1 MGLLDGKKGL
11 ILNIA
16 NDRSIAWHIGH
27 NAIQHGATCGF
38 GYLVMGD
45 ADKSLRRAKKS
56 LDEIGAAG
64 GADSV
69 FLHECDVSNDASMD
83 KFFAAANAKFG
94 QIDFLVHSLA
104 FANKDY
110 LKKEQGVFTSTPREV
125 YSQAVDISAYSLIAL
140 TRAAMPMMTNG
151 GSVVAMS
158 YYGAEKVIPGYNVM
172 GVAKAALEATCR
184 YLAFDL
190 GEKKVRVNCISAGPI
205 RTLAAMGVGGI
216 DEMLEYTPK
225 KAPLKRNIDA
235 DEVGKTAVYLLSDLS
250 SGVTGETIYVDAGF
264 NNVGL

>member
-11 ILNIA
+11 ILNVA

-27 NAIQHGATCGF
+27 NAIRHGATCGF
-38 GYLVMGD
+38 GYLVIGD

-56 LDEIGAAG
+56 IDEFGAAG
-64 GADSV
+64 GDV
-69 FLHECDVSNDASMD
+69 FLHQCDVVSDESIAA
-83 KFFAAANAKFG
+83 FFAAAKDRFG
-94 QIDFLVHSLA
+94 TIDFLVHSLA

-110 LKKEQGVFTSTPREV
+110 LKKETGVFTTTPREV
-125 YSQAVDISAYSLIAL
+125 YQQACDISAYSLIAL
-140 TRAAMPMMTNG
+140 TRAALPQMPDG

-172 GVAKAALEATCR
+172 GVAKAALEATAR

-190 GEKKVRVNCISAGPI
+190 GGRKVRVNCISAGPI

-216 DEMLEYTPK
+216 DEMLEYCPK
-225 KAPLKRNIDA
+225 KAPLRRNIDA

-250 SGVTGETIYVDAGF
+250 SGVTGETLYVDAGF
-264 NNVGL
+264 NTVGL

>member
-27 NAIQHGATCGF
+27 NAIQHGAECGF

-56 LDEIGAAG
+56 LEDIGAKG
-64 GADSV
+64 GADSI
-69 FLHECDVSNDASMD
+69 FLHTCDVGSDESMAAY
-83 KFFAAANAKFG
+83 FAAAKAKFG

-110 LKKEQGVFTSTPREV
+110 LKKEQGVFTNTPREV
-125 YSQAVDISAYSLIAL
+125 YSQACDISAYSLIAL
-140 TRAAMPMMTNG
+140 TRHALPLMPNG

-172 GVAKAALEATCR
+172 GVAKAALESTAR
-184 YLAFDL
+184 YLAYDL
-190 GEKKVRVNCISAGPI
+190 GEKKIRVNCISAGPI

-250 SGVTGETIYVDAGF
+250 SGTTGETIYVDAGF

>member
-11 ILNIA
+11 ILNVA

-56 LDEIGAAG
+56 IDELGQT
-64 GADSV
+64 DT
-69 FLHECDVSNDASMD
+69 FLHECDVSNDASIA
-83 KFFAAANAKFG
+83 KFFEAAKAKFG
-94 QIDFLVHSLA
+94 TIDFLVHSLA

-110 LKKEQGVFTSTPREV
+110 LKKEYGVFTQTPREV
-125 YSQAVDISAYSLIAL
+125 YSQACDISAYSLIAL
-140 TRAAMPMMTNG
+140 TRAALPLMPNG

-172 GVAKAALEATCR
+172 GVAKAALEATAR
-184 YLAFDL
+184 YLSFDL
-190 GEKKVRVNCISAGPI
+190 GEKKIRVNCISAGPI

-235 DEVGKTAVYLLSDLS
+235 DEVGKCAVYLLSDLS
-250 SGVTGETIYVDAGF
+250 SGTTGETIYVDAGF